1 MSGDSC
7 PCKPC
12 TPAVIGAVGVMIRPY
27 GDYSFTE
34 LIKLYEDKISALSG
48 EFDYFLLEGM
58 TMLADL
64 RAASLACHK
73 TGKPVCAV
81 IDIDEEFLTENELP
95 ADAALITLQSIGIS
109 CFGVS
114 SAEEE
119 TLTDCVLRLRPF
131 AKIPLAV
138 KLRGG
143 TFSDSAIT
151 ALLSAGVDKFIGL
164 TEECSARA
172 EKIGAERA
180 FGQQNFEPVD
190 SIMLANERQAFFLE
204 PDTTEISE
212 GFSCSPGMGEDLY
225 EACDCGYDV
234 LKIQINTPE
243 DAIDFAENA
252 HMAVL
257 PVMFSGDDEIAMK
270 LALMLYQGRALI
282 DRESLIDEEELKSAA
297 EKYGAV
303 IY

>member
-7 PCKPC
+7 PCKPSI
-12 TPAVIGAVGVMIRPY
+12 PAVIGAAGVMIRPY

-34 LIKLYEDKISALSG
+34 LIKLYEEEISALSG
-48 EFDYFLLEGM
+48 EYDYFLLEGM

-109 CFGVS
+109 CFGIS

-119 TLTDCVLRLRPF
+119 VLTECVMRLRAF

-138 KLRGG
+138 RPGSG
-143 TFSDSAIT
+143 TLSDSAIT

-164 TEECSARA
+164 SEECSARV
-172 EKIGAERA
+172 EKIGAESA
-180 FGQQNFEPVD
+180 FEHRFFEQVD

-212 GFSCSPGMGEDLY
+212 GFICSPGMGEDLY
-225 EACDCGYDV
+225 EACDCGFDV
-234 LKIQINTPE
+234 LKIQINSPE

-252 HMAVL
+252 HMAAL